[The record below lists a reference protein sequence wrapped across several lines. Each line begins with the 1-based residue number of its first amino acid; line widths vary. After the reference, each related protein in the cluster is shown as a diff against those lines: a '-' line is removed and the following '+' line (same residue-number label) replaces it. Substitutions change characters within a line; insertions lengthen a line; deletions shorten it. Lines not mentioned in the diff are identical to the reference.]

1 MILILVDDQLDD
13 SSDPVV
19 DWLLALNAKF
29 LKLNITDLVNQRKI
43 PYEIEVGNRKFCFD
57 NVDLTHN
64 INVIWARRFSFG
76 SFIKKLSD
84 KQLISD
90 ISGEL
95 STLTHYIFSV
105 LQDKKWIPD
114 PSQIQINK
122 LYALNIAS
130 KCGLNVPSSKI
141 INNKKA
147 LLNYLSENSNGIVF
161 KPMNY
166 CGYYYQDDV
175 ASTAFTTLLD
185 SEAITKIPDYFFPTL
200 FQSKITPQ
208 QEIRSFFLAGKL
220 YSTAILN
227 ENRNHVDVK
236 LDYKSTRTHFVPY
249 NLPEE
254 ISDKI
259 MAIMDYLKL
268 NTGSIDLIKDEK
280 GDYFFI
286 EVNPVG
292 QFMAHSNR
300 CNFYLEKLFA
310 EYLIA
315 SDEENTIK

>member
-1 MILILVDDQLDD
+1 VILILSDDQLDD

-43 PYEIEVGNRKFCFD
+43 SYEIGVSNRKFYFD
-57 NVDLTHN
+57 SIDLTDK

-76 SFIKKLSD
+76 SFTKKFSD
-84 KQLISD
+84 RQLISD

-95 STLTHYIFSV
+95 STLINYIFSV

-114 PSQIQINK
+114 PSQIHINK
-122 LYALNIAS
+122 LHALNIAS
-130 KCGLNVPSSKI
+130 KYGLNVPSSKV

-147 LLNYLSENSNGIVF
+147 LVNYLSENNNGIIC

-175 ASTAFTTLLD
+175 VSTAFTTLLD
-185 SEAITKIPDYFFPTL
+185 SEAVTKIPDYFFPTL
-200 FQSKITPQ
+200 FQFKIAPQ

-227 ENRNHVDVK
+227 GKRNHVDVK
-236 LDYKSTRTHFVPY
+236 LDYKSASTHFVPY

-259 MAIMDYLKL
+259 MAIMDCLKL

-300 CNFYLEKLFA
+300 CNFYLDKLFA

-315 SDEENTIK
+315 TDEENTIK